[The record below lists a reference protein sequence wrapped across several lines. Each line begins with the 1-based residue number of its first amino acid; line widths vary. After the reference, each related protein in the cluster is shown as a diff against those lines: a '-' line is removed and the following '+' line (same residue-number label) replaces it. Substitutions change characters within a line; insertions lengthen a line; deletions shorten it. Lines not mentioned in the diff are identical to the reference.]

1 MAKAHE
7 MIESAVA
14 DALLNPIDKLP
25 ADRAAAMAV
34 LSMAIS
40 LKRIAD
46 AFAPTEGR
54 SRLDDLNE
62 VLTDFTNNLSSTL
75 RDARG

>member
-1 MAKAHE
+1 MPDQARTDAE
-7 MIESAVA
+7 AQLEPAAVA
-14 DALLNPIDKLP
+14 FSTNDDE
-25 ADRAAAMAV
+25 RHV
-34 LSMAIS
+34 LSIAIS

-46 AFAPTEGR
+46 AIAPTEGR